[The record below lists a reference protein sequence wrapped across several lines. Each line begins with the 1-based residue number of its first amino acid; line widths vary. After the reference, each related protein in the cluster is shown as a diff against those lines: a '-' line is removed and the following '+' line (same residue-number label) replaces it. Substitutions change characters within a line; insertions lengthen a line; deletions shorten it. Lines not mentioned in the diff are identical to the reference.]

1 MSTPSDASVGVSVLP
16 SSVMSGAFLPL
27 ASASFQSVVRLVH
40 GTHTTLTLVLAYCGK
55 SLWNWATTPFIQE
68 TWDGTEAPIR
78 HTVSCAGADD
88 VDDDPPADELLE
100 LQPAIA
106 SAAAVPGTPSLLR
119 ELNDRAALDLLLRV
133 GTLTRSQISEYTGVS
148 KVTVSQMLAR
158 LEERG
163 LAMIVGEQA
172 GHRGPN
178 AALYSVVPSSAY
190 VAGLCMDLDLVSA
203 AVADVTGRRVADVS
217 VNPNGADDPTELV
230 RGVIEQACA
239 SAGVDLARLSALV
252 IGSPGV
258 VDPQTGDP
266 RLAVNL
272 PAWHEGALEALRGV
286 LHKPVVIENDV
297 NLAAMAERAAG
308 AATGADDFVLMW
320 LDVGLGLATMLG
332 GRLHRGTAGAAGEI
346 GYLPVHGAPL
356 HTDIRHPASGGFQ
369 SLAGGAAVRA
379 LAARYGFPAPT
390 AAEAVAAAVSSPS
403 GVSSPSA
410 GSAAFLD
417 DLAQRVAVGVASV
430 CVVLDPG
437 LVVLGGAVGRA
448 GGTALASRVAA
459 AVAAIFPA
467 RPRVVP
473 TGVPGEP
480 VLRGAMLA
488 ALDQARAA
496 LLASVADP
504 NPLAPAPVAQVTAPQ
519 AGVPRRWA
527 IFLPNGSWRVPLQTL
542 RARPVTLAL
551 PQISGPEFAPGQP
564 AGMTREMHLTPT
576 CLHVHNGGVSKIPD
590 AEKAPRA

>member
-1 MSTPSDASVGVSVLP
+1 MQHSL
-16 SSVMSGAFLPL
+16 SSRP
-27 ASASFQSVVRLVH
+27 QR
-40 GTHTTLTLVLAYCGK
+40 
-55 SLWNWATTPFIQE
+55 
-68 TWDGTEAPIR
+68 EAR
-78 HTVSCAGADD
+78 AR
-88 VDDDPPADELLE
+88 
-100 LQPAIA
+100 
-106 SAAAVPGTPSLLR
+106 PGTPSLLR
-119 ELNDRAALDLLLRV
+119 ELNDRAALDLLLR
-133 GTLTRSQISEYTGVS
+133 GGMLTRSQISEYTGLS

-163 LAMIVGEQA
+163 LVSVVGEQA
-172 GHRGPN
+172 GNRGPN

-190 VAGLCMDLDLVSA
+190 VAGLYMESDLVSA
-203 AVADVTGRRVADVS
+203 AVADVTGRWVANVN

-230 RGVIEQACA
+230 RGIIERACA

-272 PAWHEGALEALRGV
+272 PAWHEGALDALRGV

-308 AATGADDFVLMW
+308 AATGADDFVLVW
-320 LDVGLGLATMLG
+320 LGGGLGLATMLG
-332 GRLHRGTAGAAGEI
+332 GQLHRGTAGAAGEI

-369 SLAGGAAVRA
+369 SLSGGAAVRA

-390 AAEAVAAAVSSPS
+390 AAEAVQAAAATQHS
-403 GVSSPSA
+403 
-410 GSAAFLD
+410 AFLD

-437 LVVLGGAVGRA
+437 LVVLGGEVGRA
-448 GGTALASRVAA
+448 GGTALADRVAA
-459 AVAAIFPA
+459 GVAAICPA

-488 ALDQARAA
+488 AVDQARAA

-504 NPLAPAPVAQVTAPQ
+504 SSAAS
-519 AGVPRRWA
+519 R
-527 IFLPNGSWRVPLQTL
+527 
-542 RARPVTLAL
+542 
-551 PQISGPEFAPGQP
+551 
-564 AGMTREMHLTPT
+564 
-576 CLHVHNGGVSKIPD
+576 
-590 AEKAPRA
+590 